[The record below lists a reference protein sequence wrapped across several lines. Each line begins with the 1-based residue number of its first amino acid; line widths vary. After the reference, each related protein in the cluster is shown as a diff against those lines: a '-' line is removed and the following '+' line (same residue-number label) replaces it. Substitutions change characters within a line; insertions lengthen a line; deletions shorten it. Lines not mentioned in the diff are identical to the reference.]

1 MSNFCEY
8 YLYQRYEKVGD
19 GEWTPSYPNEYSISG
34 DSSDPMPLVVKRC
47 ESPDCGWHEPI
58 YRWTDTDDT
67 ICIYNGEYAG
77 QYLTIESVEDNNEIT
92 WVTTGSNSSSLST
105 TISAST
111 DNGISWTAYT
121 STTGGTTIATLNEG
135 EKVFLKGTNAA
146 YGTSNLGAW
155 SSFSSNKKFN
165 VYGNLMSLVY
175 GDNFINKMTIEN
187 RSAFIHLFHGSNV
200 VDAGNLVM
208 QASTLA
214 EYCYY
219 DMFYGCH
226 YLTVAP
232 ELPATT
238 LANDCYDGIF
248 AQCTS
253 LTTAPALPASTLANR
268 CYMNMFQGCT
278 SLVNAPVLSS
288 MTLADWCYYL
298 MFNGCTSLTTA
309 PALPATTLT
318 NHCYE
323 NMFQGCTSLTV
334 APELPALTLANNCY
348 DEMFQGCTS
357 LRTAPELP
365 AETLVS
371 NCYYQ
376 MFYKAS
382 LLNNI
387 KCLATDISA
396 TDCTKSWV
404 TDVWANG
411 TFTKAA
417 SMSNWTTGN
426 NGIPNNWT
434 IQNA

>member
-1 MSNFCEY
+1 MSRFTSY

-19 GEWTPSYPNEYSISG
+19 GEWTPTYPNEYSISG
-34 DSSDPMPLVVKRC
+34 DSSDPMPLVIK
-47 ESPDCGWHEPI
+47 EQNDANCGYYPPI
-58 YRWTDTDDT
+58 YQWVDTNDT

-92 WVTTGSNSSSLST
+92 WVTSGSNSSSLST

-238 LANDCYDGIF
+238 LANDCYDGMF

-298 MFNGCTSLTTA
+298 MFNGCTSLTMA

-323 NMFQGCTSLTV
+323 GMFRGCTSLV
-334 APELPALTLANNCY
+334 NAPELPALTLTNDCY
-348 DEMFQGCTS
+348 NQMFQGCAS
-357 LRTAPELP
+357 LRTAPTLS
-365 AETLVS
+365 AETLVYY
-371 NCYYQ
+371 CYYR
-376 MFYKAS
+376 MFKDCTR
-382 LLNNI
+382 LNSI
-387 KCLATDISA
+387 TCLATNKSA
-396 TDCTKSWV
+396 ASCVEYWV
-404 TDVWANG
+404 HNVSSSG
-411 TFTKAA
+411 TFTKA
-417 SMSNWTTGN
+417 SGVTWTRGIS
-426 NGIPNNWT
+426 GIPNNWT